1 MSDYKDIKRYVFEE
15 IRKLQHQQWE
25 LLDSSSLDFQHKI
38 EFSSLIA
45 INKGT
50 LKNFI
55 DCFSEFWDEDESL
68 EKLSTLG
75 VMEDDVISF
84 AYFLETVV
92 ENDEEYHNIAPKV
105 WEYLKT
111 HKISSIEI

>member
-25 LLDSSSLDFQHKI
+25 LLDSSHLSYQDKI

-45 INKGT
+45 NSKGT
-50 LKNFI
+50 LQNFI
-55 DCFSEFWDEDESL
+55 DCFSKFWNKDELL
-68 EKLSTLG
+68 EKLPNLG

-84 AYFLETVV
+84 AYFLEIAVKD
-92 ENDEEYHNIAPKV
+92 DEEYHNIAPEV

>member
-1 MSDYKDIKRYVFEE
+1 MSDYKDIKRYVFGE
-15 IRKLQHQQWE
+15 IRKFQHQQWE
-25 LLDSSSLDFQHKI
+25 LLDSSSLDFQDKI
-38 EFSSLIA
+38 EFSNLIA

-50 LKNFI
+50 LQNFI
-55 DCFSEFWDEDESL
+55 DCFSEFWSKDEL
-68 EKLSTLG
+68 LGKLSKPG
-75 VMEDDVISF
+75 VMEGDVVSF
-84 AYFLETVV
+84 AYFLETAV